1 MQRFYR
7 VLSLPAQRIVDT
19 DDRRQLPV
27 DAEIQ
32 VGIRGGQ
39 RVKFRLFSLRDAAA
53 LVLKDKVRAADND
66 LLALHHAWSMPWATT
81 YCTCE

>member
-39 RVKFRLFSLRDAAA
+39 RVIFLLLSLRA
-53 LVLKDKVRAADND
+53 LSGIGLR
-66 LLALHHAWSMPWATT
+66 LA
-81 YCTCE
+81 